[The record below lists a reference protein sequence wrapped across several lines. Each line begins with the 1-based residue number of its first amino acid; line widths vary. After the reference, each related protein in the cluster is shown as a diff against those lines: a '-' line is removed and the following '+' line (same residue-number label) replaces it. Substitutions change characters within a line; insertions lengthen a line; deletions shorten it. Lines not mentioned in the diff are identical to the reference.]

1 MRIPHTLF
9 AILLFAMLCAFKI
22 NPYVLIQSDKKK
34 LFGFRKTF
42 RINDNIA
49 KESRFLQGIVKNI
62 QEAFARKLA
71 RKIEDIKK
79 TIKGDN
85 EQQRAIAKTKIEL
98 IQEKEIAQNKIIPIY
113 DIDEDTL
120 EKIVNLMEK
129 AAKIKENNVSL
140 GIRREIEQL
149 ARKIKFKELYD
160 LILAAH
166 QLNIPKVLN
175 ALIYHFVG
183 YIGKKSKFKA
193 YVKEVYDDFP
203 YDIQFEIAKQFFYKY
218 NLPMKAPTDWK
229 DYLEDYQHKKR
240 GGTEVILPGK
250 LYRITAKDLV
260 LDGFLDPSTIQLG
273 HWEPYIEW
281 IKRNKIEEYNIIS
294 ELYLKYLYDIDKK
307 NVDPFFEYLIRR
319 PQKLTAVKNLPNVR
333 LKKLLLNKLLDFVYN
348 QRLGELFEEKQHIPP
363 YIELLHRTIKKISD
377 RENAKIKSEKTG
389 KETLCFE
396 TLLRLTSIRNQFE
409 KMITRFHFYLQ
420 HNTLADAVRV
430 HIIVDQFTKQIM
442 DLSNLK
448 NDNLSIER
456 KNISLADTL
465 NAMLYLFD
473 CEYKIKKNIE
483 INLSKNDLKAI
494 PEAIFYTQQIP
505 EKLQALDLSDNK
517 IETLP
522 KALQRLQKIEQIDIS
537 NNPIENLPN
546 WLPFWLGKLK
556 NLKGFVMKNLNLNQE
571 DKDLVEG
578 LKRKNIPIID
588 H

>member
-183 YIGKKSKFKA
+183 YIGKKSKFK
-193 YVKEVYDDFP
+193 
-203 YDIQFEIAKQFFYKY
+203 FY
-218 NLPMKAPTDWK
+218 W
-229 DYLEDYQHKKR
+229 
-240 GGTEVILPGK
+240 
-250 LYRITAKDLV
+250 
-260 LDGFLDPSTIQLG
+260 
-273 HWEPYIEW
+273 
-281 IKRNKIEEYNIIS
+281 
-294 ELYLKYLYDIDKK
+294 
-307 NVDPFFEYLIRR
+307 
-319 PQKLTAVKNLPNVR
+319 
-333 LKKLLLNKLLDFVYN
+333 
-348 QRLGELFEEKQHIPP
+348 
-363 YIELLHRTIKKISD
+363 
-377 RENAKIKSEKTG
+377 
-389 KETLCFE
+389 
-396 TLLRLTSIRNQFE
+396 SI
-409 KMITRFHFYLQ
+409 
-420 HNTLADAVRV
+420 
-430 HIIVDQFTKQIM
+430 
-442 DLSNLK
+442 
-448 NDNLSIER
+448 
-456 KNISLADTL
+456 
-465 NAMLYLFD
+465 
-473 CEYKIKKNIE
+473 
-483 INLSKNDLKAI
+483 
-494 PEAIFYTQQIP
+494 
-505 EKLQALDLSDNK
+505 
-517 IETLP
+517 
-522 KALQRLQKIEQIDIS
+522 
-537 NNPIENLPN
+537 
-546 WLPFWLGKLK
+546 
-556 NLKGFVMKNLNLNQE
+556 
-571 DKDLVEG
+571 
-578 LKRKNIPIID
+578 
-588 H
+588 